1 MLIHYQ
7 DVCADVRSLIF
18 SIKSFPTWDDLKLEL
33 LHRHCL
39 SIVEVCTFKLV
50 LAASLLR
57 MGHLVVSANRTI
69 FIGVKIIYICQ
80 MG

>member
-1 MLIHYQ
+1 MLIRYQ

-50 LAASLLR
+50 LAASLL
-57 MGHLVVSANRTI
+57 GHLVVRANRTI
-69 FIGVKIIYICQ
+69 FIGVKMIYICQ